1 MVASGSSSPQ
11 REWMTYLILAS
22 VLLVGSAVLLIV
34 PLGFFGP
41 VMVMGGWLFAGGLA
55 FHYFV
60 WGKWLAE
67 IVEQE
72 EQRDDSAG

>member
-1 MVASGSSSPQ
+1 MVPSGSASPQ
-11 REWMTYLILAS
+11 REWLTYVIVGS
-22 VLLVGSAVLLIV
+22 VLLIGSAVFLIL

-60 WGKWLAE
+60 WGKWLARV
-67 IVEQE
+67 VEQE
-72 EQRDDSAG
+72 EQGDDAPG